1 MSELRLLPMA
11 VRDLDEVLAIE
22 QRAHMAPWSQTQ
34 FTDSLNAG
42 HWAYSLRVLGAE
54 DAPDTLVGYCVLMP
68 SVDEISL
75 LNIAIDP
82 VHQRQGWAKKILSV
96 MEDQA
101 VVKNLQ
107 KLFLEVRAGNESAI
121 GLYKKMG
128 YQQVGIRKA
137 YYPKQAGQGDQRE
150 DALVMMKE
158 LIKS

>member
-22 QRAHMAPWSQTQ
+22 QRAHIAPWSQVQ
-34 FTDSLNAG
+34 FTDSLDAG
-42 HWAYSLRVLGAE
+42 HWAFTLRVLGAE
-54 DAPDTLVGYCVLMP
+54 DAPDTLVGYCVMMP
-68 SVDEISL
+68 GVDEVSL

-82 VHQRQGWAKKILSV
+82 SQQRQGWAKKMLLV

-101 VVKNLQ
+101 LAKNLS
-107 KLFLEVRAGNESAI
+107 KIFLEVRASNTPAI
-121 GLYKKMG
+121 SLYHKMN

-137 YYPKQAGQGDQRE
+137 YYPMHEGQLE

-158 LIKS
+158 LVRA

>member
-22 QRAHMAPWSQTQ
+22 QRAHMAPWTKVQ
-34 FTDSLNAG
+34 FTDSLDAG
-42 HWAYSLRVLGAE
+42 HWAYTLRVLGTE
-54 DAPDTLVGYCVLMP
+54 DAPDTLVGYCMLMP
-68 SVDEISL
+68 GVDEISL

-82 VHQRQGWAKKILSV
+82 SQQRQGWAKKILLV

-101 VVKNLQ
+101 LAKNLS
-107 KLFLEVRAGNESAI
+107 KIFLEVRASNAPAI
-121 GLYKKMG
+121 SLYQKIN

-137 YYPKQAGQGDQRE
+137 YYPMHEGQRE

-158 LIKS
+158 LVRA

>member
-22 QRAHMAPWSQTQ
+22 QRAHMAPWTQVQ
-34 FTDSLNAG
+34 FTDSLDAG
-42 HWAYSLRVLGAE
+42 HWAYTLRVLGAE

-68 SVDEISL
+68 GVDEISL

-82 VHQRQGWAKKILSV
+82 SQQRQGLAQKILLV

-101 VVKNLQ
+101 LAKSLS
-107 KLFLEVRAGNESAI
+107 KIFLEVRASNAPAI
-121 GLYKKMG
+121 SLYQKMN

-137 YYPKQAGQGDQRE
+137 YYPMHEGQRE

-158 LIKS
+158 LVRA

>member
-22 QRAHMAPWSQTQ
+22 QRAHIAPWSQVQ
-34 FTDSLNAG
+34 FTDSLDAG
-42 HWAYSLRVLGAE
+42 HWAFTLRVLGAE
-54 DAPDTLVGYCVLMP
+54 DAPDTLVGYCVMMP
-68 SVDEISL
+68 GVDEVSL

-82 VHQRQGWAKKILSV
+82 SQQHQGWAKKILLV

-101 VVKNLQ
+101 LAKNLS
-107 KLFLEVRAGNESAI
+107 KIFLEVRASNTPAI
-121 GLYKKMG
+121 SLYQKMN

-137 YYPKQAGQGDQRE
+137 YYPMHEGQRE

-158 LIKS
+158 LVRA

>member
-11 VRDLDEVLAIE
+11 VIDLDEVLAIE
-22 QRAHMAPWSQTQ
+22 QRAHMAPWTQVQ
-34 FTDSLNAG
+34 FTDSLDAG
-42 HWAYSLRVLGAE
+42 HWAYTLRVLGAE

-68 SVDEISL
+68 GVDEISL

-82 VHQRQGWAKKILSV
+82 SQQRQGLAQKILLV

-101 VVKNLQ
+101 LAKSLS
-107 KLFLEVRAGNESAI
+107 KIFLEVRASNAPAI
-121 GLYKKMG
+121 SLYQKMN

-137 YYPKQAGQGDQRE
+137 YYPMHEGQRE

-158 LIKS
+158 LVRA

>member
-11 VRDLDEVLAIE
+11 VRDLDEVIAIE
-22 QRAHMAPWSQTQ
+22 QRAHMAPWTQVQ

-42 HWAYSLRVLGAE
+42 HWAYTLRVLGTE
-54 DAPDTLVGYCVLMP
+54 DTPDTLVGYCVLMP
-68 SVDEISL
+68 GIDEISL

-82 VHQRQGWAKKILSV
+82 SQQCQGWAKKILLV

-101 VVKNLQ
+101 LAKNLS
-107 KLFLEVRAGNESAI
+107 KIFLEVRASNAPAI
-121 GLYKKMG
+121 GLYQKLN

-137 YYPKQAGQGDQRE
+137 YYPMHEGHRE

-158 LIKS
+158 LVRA

>member
-22 QRAHMAPWSQTQ
+22 QRAHIAPWTQ
-34 FTDSLNAG
+34 VQFKDSLDAG
-42 HWAYSLRVLGAE
+42 HWAYTLRVLGAE
-54 DAPDTLVGYCVLMP
+54 DAPDNLVGYCVLMLG
-68 SVDEISL
+68 VDEISL

-82 VHQRQGWAKKILSV
+82 SQQRQGWAKKMLLV

-101 VVKNLQ
+101 LAKNLS
-107 KLFLEVRAGNESAI
+107 KIFLEVRASNAPAI
-121 GLYKKMG
+121 GLYQKMN

-137 YYPKQAGQGDQRE
+137 YYPMHEGQRE

-158 LIKS
+158 LVRA

>member
-22 QRAHMAPWSQTQ
+22 HRAHIAPWTQ
-34 FTDSLNAG
+34 VQFNDSLDAS
-42 HWAYSLRVLGAE
+42 HWAYTLRVLGAE
-54 DAPDTLVGYCVLMP
+54 DAPDNLVGYCVLMLG
-68 SVDEISL
+68 VDEISL

-82 VHQRQGWAKKILSV
+82 SQQRQGWAKKMLLV

-101 VVKNLQ
+101 LAKNLS
-107 KLFLEVRAGNESAI
+107 KIFLEVRASNAPAI
-121 GLYKKMG
+121 GLYQKMN

-137 YYPKQAGQGDQRE
+137 YYPMHEGQRE

-158 LIKS
+158 LLRS